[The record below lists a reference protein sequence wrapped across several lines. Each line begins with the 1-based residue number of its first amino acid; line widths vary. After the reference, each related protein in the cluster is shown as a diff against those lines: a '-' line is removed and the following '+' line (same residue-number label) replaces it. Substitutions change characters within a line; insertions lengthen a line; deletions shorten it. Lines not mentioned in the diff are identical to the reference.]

1 MITCKEI
8 DDYLDYAKEHKEWI
22 NKDRRLLIKNIVK
35 PTLKRKDVYL
45 DERTYRNC
53 LAYIEGNFY
62 PLFAWEKFV
71 IAFAFIYGTE
81 DDEPI
86 FPEIIMLLGR
96 GNGKDGLMAPLANFF
111 QTPLYGIHEYHVE
124 LIANSEQQIKDTFNV
139 VYNRLA
145 GNPKFKGKFRV
156 TKEVIENLETRSILR
171 YNTSNANT
179 KDGKAPGCIF
189 FNEFHAYENNEA
201 VNVFESAEGK
211 KRHFREIIITTNG
224 YVREGPLD
232 KLLDTCQEVLETGE
246 NPLGI
251 FPFLCRLDS
260 EKEVGKPDPMHKANP
275 SMEYLPMLQKAIE
288 RGFIKA
294 KTDPEKYSEYVT
306 KRCNLPQTKEER
318 VVTAWKNI
326 LACSFDDGN
335 ARKVP
340 RAVPDTHGKLAIIG
354 IDYADVRDFAS
365 AGVLTIDDDGNH
377 VWQQHTW
384 ICASNPKLQSIKF
397 PISNIGTQGFEDFE
411 VVDSPTIPIEPIIDW
426 CEQMMAE
433 YAVVKITMDT
443 YRYTLF
449 RLAFESRGISIESK
463 QNPQGVVRLLRKL
476 GSVCGIIAPTVAKL
490 FEEHKI
496 IYGDSAIMRWYTQ
509 NTGTVRDRFGNM
521 QYVKIEPELRK
532 NDGFMAFVA
541 AEFSADL
548 LKEQVIYV

>member
-8 DDYLDYAKEHKEWI
+8 DDYLQYAEEHPKWI
-22 NKDRRLLIKNIVK
+22 NRDRKLLIKNIVK
-35 PTLKRKDVYL
+35 PTLKRKDIYF
-45 DERTYRNC
+45 DEQTYRNC

-71 IAFAFIYGTE
+71 IAFVFLYGIE
-81 DDEPI
+81 DHEPV
-86 FPEIIMLLGR
+86 FPEIVMLLGR

-111 QTPLYGIHEYHVE
+111 QTPLYGVPEYHVE

-156 TKEVIENLETRSILR
+156 TKEVIENLETHSILR
-171 YNTSNANT
+171 YNTSNSGT

-189 FNEFHAYENNEA
+189 FNEYHAYENNDV

-232 KLLDTCQEVLETGE
+232 KLLDDCSDILNGGP

-251 FPFLCRLDS
+251 FPFLCKVDS
-260 EKEVGKPDPMHKANP
+260 EDEIGKIEPMHKANP
-275 SMEYLPMLQKAIE
+275 SMEYLPVLQKAIE
-288 RGFIKA
+288 RGFIRA
-294 KTDPEKYSEYVT
+294 KSDPEKWTEYIT
-306 KRCNLPQTKEER
+306 KRCNLPQVREEHA
-318 VVTAWKNI
+318 VTTWKNI
-326 LACSFDDGN
+326 LRCSFLDDK
-335 ARKVP
+335 RKELRPVP
-340 RAVPDTHGKLAIIG
+340 NTHGKPAIIAL
-354 IDYADVRDFAS
+354 DYADVRDFAS

-377 VWQQHTW
+377 VWTQHTW
-384 ICASNPKLQSIKF
+384 ICSASPFLNSIKF
-397 PISNIGTQGFEDFE
+397 PIGNAGAQGFRDFE
-411 VVDSPTIPIEPIIDW
+411 VVNSPTIPIEPIVEW
-426 CEQMMAE
+426 CEDRMAE

-449 RLAFESRGISIESK
+449 KTVFENHGISIESK
-463 QNPQGVVRLLRKL
+463 DNPSGTVRLLRKL
-476 GSVCGIIAPTVAKL
+476 GSVCGIIAPTIEKL
-490 FEEHKI
+490 FAEHRI

-509 NTGTVRDRFGNM
+509 NTGTITDKFGNM
-521 QYVKIEPELRK
+521 QFVKIEPKLRK
-532 NDGFMAFVA
+532 NDGFMAYVA

-548 LKEQVIYV
+548 LKERVIYV